1 MSRENQASDV
11 PSSIVLHRSTAW
23 IIFAVLVTA
32 GTLRAQSDTQP
43 PRLISLTLDPGN
55 VEVTNSDQTVTL
67 QLHLQDD
74 LSGIDS
80 TSGNRVG
87 VSLTSP
93 SGNQVVSGVSQP
105 QGGVILDGV
114 FQVPVSIPR
123 YAEPGSW
130 RISSVRLRDNAGNS
144 VSLDV
149 AALVAAG
156 LVNMVQV
163 QDANP
168 DTAPPVLQAVSLS
181 PPGVDVSSA
190 AQAITVD
197 LVLTDDRSGVAP
209 GLTSLDDF
217 SMISPSGKQSR
228 FLSVSQFQLLS
239 GNSTSGTYRA
249 IFIMPQYSEP
259 GVWKVNSV
267 RLRDNVGSQR
277 LYDATSLAAFGVS
290 IQLSVAS
297 NPSDSQPPQLTGLTI
312 RPSVINTASSGQ
324 NVQVEITATDD
335 RSGVSFAPDT
345 PFGSQAFGGF
355 FRSPSGAQTVSTDLS
370 SGEFV
375 SGIPTN
381 GTWRFTAAFPKF
393 SEEGTWKTT
402 VYLKD
407 TVRNLSTYSPSQLAS
422 QGISADLIVI
432 RPTLAPDG
440 TISDPVAGGSVSDGV
455 FGDRA
460 KVIVPPRV
468 LSQPTA
474 IAIDVL
480 GSPLAVPLPTGFSG
494 AETYFV
500 NIEFFPQ
507 PTFPLADPG
516 LMIVLPLRNF
526 ISPDTAIQ
534 LFRVDTA
541 TGSLVPAVNTSGN
554 PVIGHVDSGGM
565 TATFPGLSRLS
576 TLVGLLPVTPA
587 NAQVIVVSVRH
598 PINTRSH
605 ADIPV
610 VIFSSPALD
619 ATQIDPSTL
628 RFAGAPVD
636 KDPHG
641 HYRISTRDVNGDGLL
656 DLIAHFR
663 ANELHLSAGDTQ
675 AVLDGRTFDNRVV
688 HAVVSVQVHK
698 GNKEDDEDNED
709 NEDDH
714 KNGKG
719 HKDHKGHNDDEEHND
734 HKGHND
740 HHEH

>member
-1 MSRENQASDV
+1 
-11 PSSIVLHRSTAW
+11 
-23 IIFAVLVTA
+23 
-32 GTLRAQSDTQP
+32 
-43 PRLISLTLDPGN
+43 
-55 VEVTNSDQTVTL
+55 
-67 QLHLQDD
+67 
-74 LSGIDS
+74 
-80 TSGNRVG
+80 
-87 VSLTSP
+87 
-93 SGNQVVSGVSQP
+93 
-105 QGGVILDGV
+105 
-114 FQVPVSIPR
+114 
-123 YAEPGSW
+123 
-130 RISSVRLRDNAGNS
+130 
-144 VSLDV
+144 
-149 AALVAAG
+149 
-156 LVNMVQV
+156 
-163 QDANP
+163 
-168 DTAPPVLQAVSLS
+168 
-181 PPGVDVSSA
+181 
-190 AQAITVD
+190 
-197 LVLTDDRSGVAP
+197 
-209 GLTSLDDF
+209 
-217 SMISPSGKQSR
+217 
-228 FLSVSQFQLLS
+228 
-239 GNSTSGTYRA
+239 
-249 IFIMPQYSEP
+249 MPQSGAP

-267 RLRDNVGSQR
+267 GLRHNVGSQR
-277 LYDATSLAAFGVS
+277 LYDVTSLAAFGVS
-290 IQLSVAS
+290 IQLYVAS

-345 PFGSQAFGGF
+345 PFASHAFAGF
-355 FRSPSGAQTVSTDLS
+355 FRSPSGAHTVSTDLS

-440 TISDPVAGGSVSDGV
+440 TISDPVAGGSISDGV

-480 GSPLAVPLPTGFSG
+480 GSPLAIPLPSGFSG

-587 NAQVIVVSVRH
+587 NAQVVVVSVNQ

-610 VIFSSPALD
+610 VIFSSPTLD
-619 ATQIDPSTL
+619 ATQIDPSTV
-628 RFAGAPVD
+628 RFAGAPID
-636 KDPHG
+636 KDSHG
-641 HYRISTRDVNGDGLL
+641 QYRISKRDVNGDGLP
-656 DLIAHFR
+656 DLIAYFR
-663 ANELHLSAGDTQ
+663 ANQLQLSAGDAQ

-688 HAVVSVQVHK
+688 HAVVSVRVVK
-698 GNKEDDEDNED
+698 GDKEDDGNDDNND
-709 NEDDH
+709 QD
-714 KNGKG
+714 
-719 HKDHKGHNDDEEHND
+719 HNDSNDHNDHNNHNEHND
-734 HKGHND
+734 HNNHNDHNDHND
-740 HHEH
+740 HHDD